1 MAGYQWSEFWHGGT
15 EAVTG
20 IGHLLW
26 DYSTPRMIID
36 HDGVTDSEVA
46 LAKGLGHEIT
56 HPIALVKSLT
66 DYDTLTTSPA
76 RFAGHLIPDLIAAA
90 ATAGTATAATRTAEA
105 TARAADAAEAATRT
119 AKAADAATKTTE
131 EIAADTAG
139 LEARANALHS
149 ALDPIAQN
157 SRTTAALRT
166 KEGQTVLAGGGRD
179 LSPTQR
185 ALIQD
190 GEIIAR
196 SPGAHAEVTAVTG
209 TQGAGLT
216 PQGIGVSRPICPN
229 CQAFL
234 EDSGA
239 TMTSPTTAW
248 WSK

>member
-36 HDGVTDSEVA
+36 HDGVTDSEIA

-105 TARAADAAEAATRT
+105 TARATKAAEVAAKATEDLAANTADDIGAVATHPPNSAMVEGIQDAITSGRPLSPGEQYFMTHELTEAEAMANGLAQDAAHA
-119 AKAADAATKTTE
+119 
-131 EIAADTAG
+131 
-139 LEARANALHS
+139 
-149 ALDPIAQN
+149 
-157 SRTTAALRT
+157 AALET
-166 KEGQTVLAGGGRD
+166 HPPFMNYT
-179 LSPTQR
+179 P
-185 ALIQD
+185 
-190 GEIIAR
+190 EIIQRFPEYFNSNWRNAW
-196 SPGAHAEVTAVTG
+196 
-209 TQGAGLT
+209 
-216 PQGIGVSRPICPN
+216 GIG
-229 CQAFL
+229 
-234 EDSGA
+234 
-239 TMTSPTTAW
+239 
-248 WSK
+248 